1 MSKYNLKI
9 CNFVKMNKN
18 IIVIG
23 GVGLLVLLIVL
34 LSTNKPNEEK
44 ISVKNEGGSKTKV
57 EEAKKL
63 DHHLHDAE
71 ISVKNNSL
79 SATLNSI
86 GLLPLKG
93 ESGAIGYGLITD
105 KGTDAI
111 IVSTTHGGVLDSEKQ
126 KDAADPVWHNHMVKL
141 GEVAI
146 CGENP
151 GVIDIT
157 FESPGEVKLKNQAL
171 IIADAPSIF
180 TGKHSLTNKEIS
192 FAHGTNVEKVVQ
204 FNLEPKFNSSNE
216 LQAVCV
222 THIEE
227 VPFKVI

>member
-1 MSKYNLKI
+1 
-9 CNFVKMNKN
+9 MNKN
-18 IIVIG
+18 IVVIG

-34 LSTNKPNEEK
+34 LNTNKPNEEK
-44 ISVKNEGGSKTKV
+44 VSIESEKKNKV
-57 EEAKKL
+57 EEVTKIN
-63 DHHLHDAE
+63 HHLHNAE
-71 ISVKNNSL
+71 VSVKNNSL
-79 SATLNSI
+79 TADLNSI

-93 ESGAIGYGLITD
+93 ESGAVGYGLITD

-146 CGENP
+146 CVANP

-157 FESPGEVKLKNQAL
+157 FESPGEIKLKNQGL
-171 IIADAPSIF
+171 IIADAPSSF

-192 FAHGTNVEKVVQ
+192 FAPGTNIQKVVQ

>member
-1 MSKYNLKI
+1 
-9 CNFVKMNKN
+9 MNKN
-18 IIVIG
+18 IIVIV

-34 LSTNKPNEEK
+34 LNTNKPNEEK
-44 ISVKNEGGSKTKV
+44 ISVKNEGESKTKV
-57 EEAKKL
+57 EEVTKI
-63 DHHLHDAE
+63 DHRLHGAE

-79 SATLNSI
+79 TADLNSI

-93 ESGAIGYGLITD
+93 ESGAVGYGMITD

-126 KDAADPVWHNHMVKL
+126 KDASDPVWHNHMVKL

-157 FESPGEVKLKNQAL
+157 FESPGEVKLKKQGL
-171 IIADAPSIF
+171 IITDAPSSF

-192 FAHGTNVEKVVQ
+192 FASGTDIKKVVQ
-204 FNLEPKFNSSNE
+204 FNLEPKFSSNNE

-227 VPFKVI
+227 VPFKMI